1 MGTAG
6 GQIHVGVGRIHS
18 DSGQICA
25 LRAFLVMASSSSAGT
40 WWQRS
45 PPGIAVAS
53 SSRRLDAGPGY
64 SSSVAG
70 RLPLLQEGSQV
81 PLPSGFSSVASC
93 GMRVLQARLQRPPT
107 VRCGWPAR
115 SLRRCFSGVVVAWPA
130 VACSGACQ
138 RHCGGVLTVAKRR
151 WVILAAP

>member
-6 GQIHVGVGRIHS
+6 GQIHVGVGRIRS
-18 DSGQICA
+18 DSGRICA

-40 WWQRS
+40 WRQRS
-45 PPGIAVAS
+45 PPSIVVAS
-53 SSRRLDAGPGY
+53 SSRRPDASPGY
-64 SSSVAG
+64 SSSVVG

-138 RHCGGVLTVAKRR
+138 RHCGGVVDCGQA
-151 WVILAAP
+151 